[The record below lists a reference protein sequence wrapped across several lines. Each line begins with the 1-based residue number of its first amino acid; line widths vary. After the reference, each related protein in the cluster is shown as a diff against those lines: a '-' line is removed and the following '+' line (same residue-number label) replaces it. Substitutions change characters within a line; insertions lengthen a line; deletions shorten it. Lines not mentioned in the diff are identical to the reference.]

1 MHMNYG
7 LFNTML
13 GLNDDI
19 VDVFIVVVVV
29 VIVDNLLVLLALRLL
44 VADSPVT
51 ATDDDIDASS
61 DADGTN
67 ERCSKK

>member
-1 MHMNYG
+1 M
-7 LFNTML
+7 
-13 GLNDDI
+13 
-19 VDVFIVVVVV
+19 
-29 VIVDNLLVLLALRLL
+29 LLALRLL